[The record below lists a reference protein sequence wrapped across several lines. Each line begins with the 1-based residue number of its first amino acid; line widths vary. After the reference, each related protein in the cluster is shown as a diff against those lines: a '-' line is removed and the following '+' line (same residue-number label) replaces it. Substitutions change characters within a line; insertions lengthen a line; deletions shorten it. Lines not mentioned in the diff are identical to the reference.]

1 MKPER
6 ITMSDVTKQMLLKP
20 IVAGTGGS
28 ERDVEKRSTV
38 QLNVMAL
45 ILFSLVIGVGGYFY
59 FLKSSLLFLIGVPLE
74 AFCFL
79 TVIFLNWKKQFF
91 NANLLMLLTNVI
103 FIGYWST
110 VLGEGI
116 SIEML
121 LVFITV
127 ITFHLTS
134 SFVLYKK
141 TKTLLYGII
150 GCVLMVIY
158 IIMNAY
164 MHFITP
170 LDLSKNVTAVMRWAT
185 SIALLVFIL
194 SILTSYATQ
203 INGLL
208 IESRRLQMASE
219 RKTAY
224 LSEVFHEV
232 RTPLNVVYSIAQL
245 FLLKKD
251 LLSALEEEDSDEEY
265 KLPSGSEMADQLY
278 SSTALT
284 RNIINHVL
292 EIAKI
297 ESGKFIE
304 INKEDVSL
312 FGLVNSTIAAHSY
325 LASPKGIK
333 IELDIDDALKQ
344 AIHSD
349 KMILTKIFNN
359 LLSNGIKYTTNNT
372 VVRVVLKKTDDNWW
386 TLDITNTGKIDPM
399 IARAAF
405 ERFVAKSE
413 SESSS
418 GLGLAITKHLVELL
432 EGEIS
437 IISSPDPNLTT
448 IHVKM
453 PYEAGVKP
461 IIQLNKVA
469 DGKNIFWK
477 SKVLMFEDDQMGA
490 GWVMRFLKKWGI
502 DAKLCKD
509 DNVDTAIAHIVA
521 EKPNLVISD
530 LNMPGLSGEMLLKRM
545 REHPTLKSIP
555 VLIVSASEAFT
566 ENDAITLGADGFL
579 KKPIDF
585 GELCLAL
592 AKFLPYRAVS

>member
-1 MKPER
+1 MKPEH
-6 ITMSDVTKQMLLKP
+6 ITMADVTRQMLLKP
-20 IVAGTGGS
+20 MAISVDGD
-28 ERDVEKRSTV
+28 EREVEKRSTS

-45 ILFSLVIGVGGYFY
+45 VLFLLVVGVGGYFY
-59 FLKSSLLFLIGVPLE
+59 SLKRSLFFLGVPVE
-74 AFCFL
+74 ALCFL
-79 TVIFLNWKKQFF
+79 GVIFLNNRKQFF
-91 NANLLMLLTNVI
+91 NANLLMLITNVI

-110 VLGEGI
+110 ILGEGI

-121 LVFITV
+121 LVFMTV

-141 TKTLLYGII
+141 TKILLYGII
-150 GCVLMVIY
+150 GCGLMVIY
-158 IIMNAY
+158 IILNSY
-164 MHFITP
+164 LRFITP
-170 LDLSKNVTAVMRWAT
+170 LELSKSVTAVMRWAT

-194 SILTSYATQ
+194 GVLTSYATQ

-232 RTPLNVVYSIAQL
+232 RTPLNVVYSIAQV

-251 LLSALEEEDSDEEY
+251 KLSTMEDDSCEEY
-265 KLPSGSEMADQLY
+265 QLPNGAEMADQLY
-278 SSTALT
+278 TSTALT

-304 INKEDVSL
+304 INKEDFSL

-333 IELDIDDALKQ
+333 IELSIEDSLKQ
-344 AIHSD
+344 AIYSD
-349 KMILTKIFNN
+349 RMILTKIFNN
-359 LLSNGIKYTTNNT
+359 LLSNSIKYSTNNT
-372 VVRVVLKKTDDNWW
+372 VVRVTLKKTGEWW
-386 TLDITNTGKIDPM
+386 TLEITNTGKIDPK
-399 IARAAF
+399 IARAVF
-405 ERFVAKSE
+405 ERFVGKSE
-413 SESSS
+413 GDSSS
-418 GLGLAITKHLVELL
+418 GLGLAITKHLVEVLG
-432 EGEIS
+432 GEIS
-437 IISSPDPNLTT
+437 IVPTPDPELTT
-448 IHVKM
+448 LFVKL

-461 IIQLNKVA
+461 VIQLNKVA

-477 SKVLMFEDDQMGA
+477 SKVLLFEDDQMGA

-502 DAKLCKD
+502 DAKLFRD
-509 DNVDTAIAHIVA
+509 ENEDSAITSIEA
-521 EKPNLVISD
+521 ESPNLVIAD

-545 REHPTLKSIP
+545 KQHPTLKSIP
-555 VLIVSASEAFT
+555 VLIVSASESFT
-566 ENDAITLGADGFL
+566 ESHAIALGAAGFL

-592 AKFLPYRAVS
+592 AKHLPYRAIM

>member
-1 MKPER
+1 MKPDH
-6 ITMSDVTKQMLLKP
+6 ITMSDVTRQMLLKP
-20 IVAGTGGS
+20 IVAGTEGS
-28 ERDVEKRSTV
+28 DRDVEKRSTI

-45 ILFSLVIGVGGYFY
+45 MLFSLVVGVGGYFY
-59 FLKSSLLFLIGVPLE
+59 FLKSSLLFLIGVPTE
-74 AFCFL
+74 ALCFL
-79 TVIFLNWKKQFF
+79 GVIFLNWKKQYF

-134 SFVLYKK
+134 SFLLYKK
-141 TKTLLYGII
+141 TKALLYGIVL
-150 GCVLMVIY
+150 CVMMVIY

-164 MHFITP
+164 LHFITP

-194 SILTSYATQ
+194 SVLTSYATQ

-232 RTPLNVVYSIAQL
+232 RTPLNVVYSIAQV

-251 LLSALEEEDSDEEY
+251 KLSHLEEEDSDEEY
-265 KLPSGSEMADQLY
+265 KLPSGGEMADQLY

-304 INKEDVSL
+304 INTEDFSL

-333 IELDIDDALKQ
+333 ITLEIDDALKQ

-359 LLSNGIKYTTNNT
+359 LLSNSIKYSTNNT
-372 VVRVVLKKTDDNWW
+372 EVRVVLKKGDTFW
-386 TLDITNTGKIDPM
+386 TLEITNTGKIDPM

-405 ERFVAKSE
+405 ERFVGKSE
-413 SESSS
+413 NDSSS

-432 EGEIS
+432 NGEIA
-437 IISSPDPNLTT
+437 IIPQPDPNLTT
-448 IHVKM
+448 LLVKL
-453 PYEAGVKP
+453 PYEAGEKP
-461 IIQLNKVA
+461 VIQLNKVA
-469 DGKNIFWK
+469 DGRNIFWK
-477 SKVLMFEDDQMGA
+477 SRVLLFEDDQMGA
-490 GWVMRFLKKWGI
+490 GWVMRFLKKWGV
-502 DAKLCKD
+502 DAKLCKEE
-509 DNVDTAIAHIVA
+509 NVDNAVARIVA
-521 EKPNLVISD
+521 ESPNLVISD

-545 REHPTLKSIP
+545 REHTALKSIP
-555 VLIVSASEAFT
+555 VLIVSASESFT
-566 ENDAITLGADGFL
+566 EDDAVAIGANGFL

>member
-1 MKPER
+1 M
-6 ITMSDVTKQMLLKP
+6 
-20 IVAGTGGS
+20 
-28 ERDVEKRSTV
+28 
-38 QLNVMAL
+38 
-45 ILFSLVIGVGGYFY
+45 
-59 FLKSSLLFLIGVPLE
+59 
-74 AFCFL
+74 
-79 TVIFLNWKKQFF
+79 
-91 NANLLMLLTNVI
+91 
-103 FIGYWST
+103 
-110 VLGEGI
+110 
-116 SIEML
+116 
-121 LVFITV
+121 
-127 ITFHLTS
+127 
-134 SFVLYKK
+134 
-141 TKTLLYGII
+141 
-150 GCVLMVIY
+150 
-158 IIMNAY
+158 
-164 MHFITP
+164 
-170 LDLSKNVTAVMRWAT
+170 
-185 SIALLVFIL
+185 
-194 SILTSYATQ
+194 
-203 INGLL
+203 

-251 LLSALEEEDSDEEY
+251 KLSALEEEDSDEEY

-304 INKEDVSL
+304 INKEDFSL

-333 IELDIDDALKQ
+333 IELEIDDALKQ

-372 VVRVVLKKTDDNWW
+372 VVRVVLKKADDYWW
-386 TLDITNTGKIDPM
+386 TLSITNTGKIDPI
-399 IARAAF
+399 IARAVF
-405 ERFVAKSE
+405 ERFVAKGE

-432 EGEIS
+432 GGEIS
-437 IISSPDPNLTT
+437 ILSSPDPDLTT
-448 IHVKM
+448 MHVRL
-453 PYEAGVKP
+453 PYEAGAKP
-461 IIQLNKVA
+461 LVQLNKVA

-477 SKVLMFEDDQMGA
+477 SKVSMFEDDPMGA
-490 GWVMRFLKKWGI
+490 GWVMRFLKKWGV
-502 DAKLCKD
+502 DAKLYKD
-509 DNVDTAIAHIVA
+509 EDIDGAINRIIADN
-521 EKPNLVISD
+521 PNLVITD

-545 REHPTLKSIP
+545 REHPALKSIP
-555 VLIVSASEAFT
+555 VLIVSASESFS
-566 ENDAITLGADGFL
+566 ENEAIAIGAEGFI

-585 GELCLAL
+585 GELCLTL

>member
-6 ITMSDVTKQMLLKP
+6 ITMSDVTKQMLLQP
-20 IVAGTGGS
+20 VAGMYV
-28 ERDVEKRSTV
+28 DEKEVARRSAIS
-38 QLNVMAL
+38 LNVIAIVFAL
-45 ILFSLVIGVGGYFY
+45 LVVGIGGYFY
-59 FLKSSLLFLIGVPLE
+59 SLKRSPLFLIGVPLE
-74 AFCFL
+74 TLCFL
-79 TVIFLNWKKQFF
+79 GVVLLNQKRQFF
-91 NANLLMLLTNVI
+91 RAVLVMLITNVA

-116 SIEML
+116 SLEML
-121 LVFITV
+121 LAFMTV
-127 ITFHLTS
+127 MTFYLIS

-141 TKTLLYGII
+141 NKALLYGVI
-150 GCVLMVIY
+150 GCLAMVVY
-158 IIMNAY
+158 IISNAY
-164 MHFITP
+164 LRFVTP
-170 LDLSKNVTAVMRWAT
+170 LEFSKSTTTIMRWST
-185 SIALLVFIL
+185 SVALLIIIL
-194 SILTSYATQ
+194 AILASYAAQ

-208 IESRRLQMASE
+208 AESRRLQMASE

-251 LLSALEEEDSDEEY
+251 KLSILEEEDSAEEY
-265 KLPSGSEMADQLY
+265 QLPHGGEMADQLY

-304 INKEDVSL
+304 VNKEDFSL

-325 LASPKGIK
+325 LAAPKGIK
-333 IELDIDDALKQ
+333 IELEIDDALKQ

-349 KMILTKIFNN
+349 KMIITKIFNN

-372 VVRVVLKKTDDNWW
+372 VIKVVLKKADAWW
-386 TLDITNTGKIDPM
+386 TLEITNTGKIDPM
-399 IARAAF
+399 IAKAAF

-413 SESSS
+413 NESSS
-418 GLGLAITKHLVELL
+418 GLGLAITKHMVELL
-432 EGEIS
+432 GGKIS
-437 IISSPDPNLTT
+437 IVPQPDPELTT
-448 IHVKM
+448 MFVKI
-453 PYEAGVKP
+453 PYEAGEKP
-461 IIQLNKVA
+461 VVQLNKVA

-477 SKVLMFEDDQMGA
+477 SKVSMFEDDAMGA

-502 DAKLCKD
+502 DAKLYKD
-509 DNVDTAIAHIVA
+509 ANVDSAIASIIA
-521 EKPNLVISD
+521 DNPNLVITD

-545 REHPTLKSIP
+545 REHSALKSIP
-555 VLIVSASEAFT
+555 VLIVSASEAFS
-566 ENDAITLGADGFL
+566 ENEAVAIGANGFL

-592 AKFLPYRAVS
+592 AKYLPYRALM

>member
-6 ITMSDVTKQMLLKP
+6 ITMSDVTKQMLLQP
-20 IVAGTGGS
+20 VAGIYAD
-28 ERDVEKRSTV
+28 EKEVAKRSAV
-38 QLNVMAL
+38 SLNAIATIFAL
-45 ILFSLVIGVGGYFY
+45 LVVGIGGYFF
-59 FLKSSLLFLIGVPLE
+59 FLKRSLLFLIGVPLE
-74 AFCFL
+74 TICFL
-79 TVIFLNWKKQFF
+79 CVVFLNQKKQFF
-91 NANLLMLLTNVI
+91 NANLLMLITNVI

-116 SIEML
+116 SLEML
-121 LVFITV
+121 LAFMTV
-127 ITFHLTS
+127 MTFYLIS

-141 TKTLLYGII
+141 NKALLYGII
-150 GCVLMVIY
+150 GCVAMVIY
-158 IIMNAY
+158 IISNAY
-164 MHFITP
+164 LRFITP
-170 LDLSKNVTAVMRWAT
+170 LDLSKNVTTVMRWAT
-185 SIALLVFIL
+185 SLALLVIIL
-194 SILTSYATQ
+194 AILASYAAQ

-208 IESRRLQMASE
+208 IEARRLQMASE

-251 LLSALEEEDSDEEY
+251 KLSNLEEDDPAEEY
-265 KLPSGSEMADQLY
+265 KLPNGSEMADQLY
-278 SSTALT
+278 STTALT

-304 INKEDVSL
+304 INKEDFSL

-325 LASPKGIK
+325 LAGPKGIK
-333 IELDIDDALKQ
+333 IELEIDDALKQ

-372 VVRVVLKKTDDNWW
+372 VVRVVVKKTDDHWW
-386 TLDITNTGKIDPM
+386 TLEITNTGKIDPM

-413 SESSS
+413 SDSSS

-432 EGEIS
+432 DGEIS
-437 IISSPDPNLTT
+437 IVSQPDPNLTT
-448 IHVKM
+448 MLVKL
-453 PYEAGVKP
+453 PYEAGEKP
-461 IIQLNKVA
+461 VIQLNKVA

-477 SKVLMFEDDQMGA
+477 SKVLLFEDDQMGA

-502 DAKLCKD
+502 DARLCKD
-509 DNVDTAIAHIVA
+509 NNVDSAIARIVA
-521 EKPNLVISD
+521 ESPNLVISD

-545 REHPTLKSIP
+545 REHPALKSIP
-555 VLIVSASEAFT
+555 VLIVSASESFT
-566 ENDAITLGADGFL
+566 ENDAVSLGANGFL

-585 GELCLAL
+585 GELCLTL
-592 AKFLPYRAVS
+592 AKYLPYRAVL